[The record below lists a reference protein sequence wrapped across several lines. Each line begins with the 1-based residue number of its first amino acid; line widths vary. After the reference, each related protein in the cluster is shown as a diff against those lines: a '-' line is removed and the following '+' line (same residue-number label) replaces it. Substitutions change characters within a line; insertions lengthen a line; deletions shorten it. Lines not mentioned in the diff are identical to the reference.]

1 MDTIE
6 MIWIFYGFIGIVTF
20 IWETMEGGSAWYG
33 IASGILWPV
42 FPLREAVKIIIGLF
56 R

>member
-1 MDTIE
+1 MNTFE
-6 MIWIFYGFIGIVTF
+6 LIWTLYGFIGIVTF
-20 IWETMEGGSAWYG
+20 IWETMNGESAWHG

-42 FPLREAVKIIIGLF
+42 YPLREAVKIIIGLF